1 MALGIV
7 NEAQVIT
14 VEEIRAGKVLERLD
28 NPTPYIQLLEKRII
42 NSCSELGSE
51 IRIEKH
57 SRLAFGISCVVL
69 VLLGTVLGI
78 VLRSSHL
85 LMAFGVSFIPA
96 AFCLITIFTG
106 KHIAEKTDTQT
117 MGIVFLWSGVFLVAI
132 TDLLIYKRLA
142 KN

>member
-1 MALGIV
+1 MTRDL
-7 NEAQVIT
+7 
-14 VEEIRAGKVLERLD
+14 
-28 NPTPYIQLLEKRII
+28 QLLEQRII
-42 NSCSELGSE
+42 DNCSELVRE

-78 VLRSSHL
+78 VLKSSHL

-117 MGIVFLWSGVFLVAI
+117 MGILFLWSGVFLVGIA
-132 TDLLIYKRLA
+132 DLLIYKRLA
-142 KN
+142 KS